1 LIVANAAEA
10 VVGDK
15 GPQGPQG
22 VQGKTGKTGATGAKG
37 IRGDKGITGNQGKQ
51 GATGPKGGAKG
62 DQGLQGDKGDAGT
75 QIANG
80 THTGD
85 TLVWNGS
92 AWTPAT
98 KASSYSVP
106 VVEDATGV
114 YIGTFLQEEA
124 DYTFFGGVFEPL
136 NPCSHFDQDGMVVIE
151 CTQEIYTLIF
161 PTGYKIK
168 LSDRGEVTSF
178 HIAQTYDNSACT
190 GSPTLV
196 LDLNRIN
203 FIRNLVF
210 KLVTYS
216 RGNAWDLR
224 YTGSE
229 VYYFPSTPVP
239 YTGPVYVKD
248 YGNCYL
254 NDPNT
259 YTYYKPLINDPSVT
273 GYDPTVINALQKPFR
288 VSID

>member
-1 LIVANAAEA
+1 MSIYTKFLT
-10 VVGDK
+10 
-15 GPQGPQG
+15 P
-22 VQGKTGKTGATGAKG
+22 
-37 IRGDKGITGNQGKQ
+37 
-51 GATGPKGGAKG
+51 
-62 DQGLQGDKGDAGT
+62 
-75 QIANG
+75 
-80 THTGD
+80 
-85 TLVWNGS
+85 S
-92 AWTPAT
+92 TPAT

-124 DYTFFGGVFEPL
+124 DYKFFEGVFEPL
-136 NPCSHFDQDGMVVIE
+136 NPCSHIDQDGMVVIE

-161 PTGYKIK
+161 PTGYQIK
-168 LSDRGEVTSF
+168 LSDSRGEITSF
-178 HIAQTYDNSACT
+178 HIAQSYDNTACT
-190 GSPTLV
+190 GSPILV

-203 FIRNLVF
+203 VIRNLVF

-239 YTGPVYVKD
+239 YTGPVYFRD
-248 YGNCYL
+248 GRNCNL
-254 NDPNT
+254 NEPNT

-288 VSID
+288 LSID